1 MTVDPNH
8 SCRFVLNDNMAIGF
22 EHKTAITNI
31 KAVCPPY
38 MKPSLMTLSS
48 EDENCHINIDT
59 RKENTNVE
67 TAVLSYQCT
76 LNIPEEIGVEKS
88 STTTKFSLNYDG
100 LRLPANAITY
110 DTWYINNY
118 TVQLLKHS
126 IEGSALIAE
135 IMVNNTASGSKNFF
149 RDVTIEA
156 EDSVVCQLTK
166 VTEEM
171 YNARFY
177 GWKDGGTL
185 RFSVDITEDGC
196 PTLSYDRSIA
206 INPNKKSDKS
216 VAAEEA
222 PVATQAKIKRKAT
235 PKAKTTPKKEKK
247 DIFF

>member
-1 MTVDPNH
+1 M
-8 SCRFVLNDNMAIGF
+8 
-22 EHKTAITNI
+22 
-31 KAVCPPY
+31 
-38 MKPSLMTLSS
+38 
-48 EDENCHINIDT
+48 
-59 RKENTNVE
+59 
-67 TAVLSYQCT
+67 
-76 LNIPEEIGVEKS
+76 
-88 STTTKFSLNYDG
+88 
-100 LRLPANAITY
+100 
-110 DTWYINNY
+110 
-118 TVQLLKHS
+118 QLLKHS

-235 PKAKTTPKKEKK
+235 PKAKTTSKKEKK